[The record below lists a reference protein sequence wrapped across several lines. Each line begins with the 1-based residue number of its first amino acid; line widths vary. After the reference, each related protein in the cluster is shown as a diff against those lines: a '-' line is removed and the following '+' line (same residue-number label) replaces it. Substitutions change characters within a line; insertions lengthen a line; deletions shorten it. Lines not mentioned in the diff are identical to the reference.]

1 MDVRSL
7 RSGALGVVAIARQFG
22 VRITADA
29 IESALT
35 QGNINKP
42 KDLEKTLA
50 GLGVTAQFRRPK
62 FKTFQDK
69 LYYYPCVALF
79 KDGTARIVVNPVKK
93 EGEPSAFTCIDP
105 LDPVS
110 ATETLT
116 ERDFLGRWT
125 GLIILVSK
133 RTGVEAQDR
142 FFDWSW
148 FLPELLRHKWLLF
161 VTALTSVIVHLIGLA
176 PIVFI
181 QISFDKV
188 LGYGAVS
195 TLYILAI
202 AVIMVLIFGGI
213 LNFSRDYIINFIA
226 TSVEAR
232 LSGDLFDKLL
242 ALPAQTFQTTP
253 ASELED
259 TLRAASNFRAFMSRQ
274 ILTNFFDAVGI
285 LIFVPIMIGYSPIL
299 AFIAIGFAVMTGLI
313 SLFGKLRER
322 ELIKGISQT
331 EGAKARSMR
340 ESITGIETIKT
351 FSLEN
356 RQRRDWRQI
365 SAQGIQRGTSRV
377 LLNNMLG
384 SINSTLQ
391 QCMTIAL
398 IFVGVILVMGGN
410 LSAGAIIACSMLGG
424 KIAGPIRQL
433 ITFFA
438 DLDGVNRSIELVG
451 KTWNGATERGST
463 GAQHVIKGQI
473 VLRDVTINFENKKAL
488 DAISV
493 TIPAHGKIAVVGRSG
508 SGRSTLLRVCQGL
521 LYPNSG
527 VMEVDGHNFRS
538 LDINNYRNQ
547 VAMVDA
553 RPVFFTGTIEE
564 NLRVIRPNVSDR
576 ELEEALHLS
585 GFSRMF
591 KDFPDGLSTEINQ
604 FGAPLSEGNRT
615 ALSVARSLIKQPRI
629 LLFDETLASLDKL
642 SKVWLLEKLDEIA
655 RGRTLIMA
663 THDLRFVTNFD
674 SIIVLE
680 SGNLSGQGTHSE
692 LLENCVPYNDLWELD
707 RSLSRIGMTGEDET
721 TMGNPPNAG

>member
-1 MDVRSL
+1 M
-7 RSGALGVVAIARQFG
+7 
-22 VRITADA
+22 
-29 IESALT
+29 
-35 QGNINKP
+35 
-42 KDLEKTLA
+42 
-50 GLGVTAQFRRPK
+50 
-62 FKTFQDK
+62 
-69 LYYYPCVALF
+69 
-79 KDGTARIVVNPVKK
+79 
-93 EGEPSAFTCIDP
+93 
-105 LDPVS
+105 
-110 ATETLT
+110 
-116 ERDFLGRWT
+116 
-125 GLIILVSK
+125 
-133 RTGVEAQDR
+133 EAQDR

-195 TLYILAI
+195 TLYILAA

-242 ALPAQTFQTTP
+242 ALQAQTYQTTP
-253 ASELED
+253 ANVLED
-259 TLRAASNFRAFMSRQ
+259 TMRAASRFRAFMSRQ

-299 AFIAIGFAVMTGLI
+299 AFIAIGFAVLTGLI

-331 EGAKARSMR
+331 EGARARSMR

-365 SAQGIQRGTSRV
+365 SAQVIQRSTSRV

-391 QCMTIAL
+391 QSMTIAL

-493 TIPAHGKIAVVGRSG
+493 TIPAHGKIAVVGGSG

-564 NLRVIRPNVSDR
+564 NLRVVKPNISDR
-576 ELEEALHLS
+576 ELEEALYLS
-585 GFSRMF
+585 GFSRMI

-604 FGAPLSEGNRT
+604 FGTSLSLGNRI
-615 ALSVARSLIKQPRI
+615 ALSFARSLIKQPRI
-629 LLFDETLASLDKL
+629 LLLDEALANLDKT
-642 SKVWLLEKLDEIA
+642 SQIWLLQKFEAIA
-655 RGRTLIMA
+655 QGRTLIWA
-663 THDLRFVTNFD
+663 THELQFTVNFD
-674 SIIVLE
+674 SIVVLE
-680 SGNLSGQGTHSE
+680 SGHLAGQGTHVE
-692 LLENCVPYNDLWELD
+692 LLEKCDLYKELWELD
-707 RSLSRIGMTGEDET
+707 KSLSRIGRVDEKT
-721 TMGNPPNAG
+721 TTIGNLRHGG

>member
-1 MDVRSL
+1 MDVRSV
-7 RSGALGVVAIARQFG
+7 RSGALGVIAIARQFG

-29 IESALT
+29 IESAIA
-35 QGNINKP
+35 QDNIKKP
-42 KDLEKTLA
+42 KDLEKALSS
-50 GLGVTAQFRRPK
+50 LGVTARFRRPK
-62 FKTFQDK
+62 FRNFQDN

-79 KDGTARIVVNPVKK
+79 KDGSARIVVDPGKK
-93 EGEPSAFTCIDP
+93 GGEASTFTCIDP

-116 ERDFLGRWT
+116 EGDFRRLWT

-133 RTGVEAQDR
+133 RTGIEAQDR
-142 FFDWSW
+142 FFGWAW
-148 FLPELLRHKWLLF
+148 FLPELLRHKWLLLI
-161 VTALTSVIVHLIGLA
+161 TALTSVIVHLIGLA

-188 LGYGAVS
+188 LGYGATS
-195 TLYILAI
+195 TLYVLAT
-202 AVIMVLIFGGI
+202 AVVLVLIFGGI
-213 LNFSRDYIINFIA
+213 LNFLRDYIINFIA

-242 ALPAQTFQTTP
+242 ALPAQIFQTTP

-259 TLRAASNFRAFMSRQ
+259 TLRSASHFRAFMSRQ
-274 ILTNFFDAVGI
+274 ILANFFDAIGI

-299 AFIAIGFAVMTGLI
+299 ALIAIGFAVTAGLI

-322 ELIKGISQT
+322 ELAKGINQT

-340 ESITGIETIKT
+340 ESIGGIETIKT

-356 RQRRDWRQI
+356 RQRRNWRQV
-365 SAQGIQRGTSRV
+365 SAQAIHRGTNRT
-377 LLNNMLG
+377 LLNNILG
-384 SINSTLQ
+384 SISSTLQ

-424 KIAGPIRQL
+424 KISGPIRQL

-438 DLDGVNRSIELVG
+438 DLDGIKHSMELVG
-451 KTWNGATERGST
+451 KTWNGATERGSI
-463 GAQHVIKGQI
+463 GAQHVIKGEI
-473 VLRDVTINFENKKAL
+473 VLRDVTINFETKKAL

-493 TIPAHGKIAVVGRSG
+493 TIPANAKIAVVGRSA
-508 SGRSTLLRVCQGL
+508 SGKSTLLRICQGL
-521 LYPNSG
+521 LFPNTG

-553 RPVFFTGTIEE
+553 HPIFFTGTIEE
-564 NLRVIRPNVSDR
+564 NLRFIRPNISDR

-585 GFSRMF
+585 GLSRML

-604 FGAPLSEGNRT
+604 FGAPLSEGNRIV
-615 ALSVARSLIKQPRI
+615 LSVARSLVKQPRI
-629 LLFDETLASLDKL
+629 LLLDETLASLDKL
-642 SKVWLLEKLDEIA
+642 SQVWLLEKLNEIA

-663 THDLRFVTNFD
+663 THDLRFIANFD

-680 SGNLSGQGTHSE
+680 SGTLSGQGTHSE
-692 LLENCVPYNDLWELD
+692 LVADCVPYKDLWGLD
-707 RSLSRIGMTGEDET
+707 RSLSHLGMKDEDKT
-721 TMGNPPNAG
+721 PMGITPNAG

>member
-1 MDVRSL
+1 MDVRSV
-7 RSGALGVVAIARQFG
+7 RSGALGVIAIARQFG

-29 IESALT
+29 IETAIT
-35 QGNINKP
+35 QGNIKKP
-42 KDLEKTLA
+42 KDLEKTLS
-50 GLGVTAQFRRPK
+50 GLGVTARFRRP
-62 FKTFQDK
+62 TFRNFRDK

-79 KDGTARIVVNPVKK
+79 KDGTARIVIDPGKK
-93 EGEPSAFTCIDP
+93 EGEASTFTCIDP

-110 ATETLT
+110 ATEILT
-116 ERDFLGRWT
+116 EVDFLRLWT

-133 RTGVEAQDR
+133 RTGIEAQDR
-142 FFDWSW
+142 FFGWSW
-148 FLPELLRHKWLLF
+148 FLPELLRHKWLL
-161 VTALTSVIVHLIGLA
+161 VITALTSVIVHLIGLA

-188 LGYGAVS
+188 LGYGAIS
-195 TLYILAI
+195 TLYVLAS
-202 AVIMVLIFGGI
+202 AVILVLIFGGI
-213 LNFSRDYIINFIA
+213 LNFLRDYIINFIA

-242 ALPAQTFQTTP
+242 TLPAQIFQTTP

-259 TLRAASNFRAFMSRQ
+259 TLRAASHFRAFMSRQ
-274 ILTNFFDAVGI
+274 ILANFFDAIGI

-299 AFIAIGFAVMTGLI
+299 AFIAIGFAVAAGLI

-322 ELIKGISQT
+322 ELVKGINQT
-331 EGAKARSMR
+331 EGARTRSMR
-340 ESITGIETIKT
+340 ESISGMETIKT

-356 RQRRDWRQI
+356 RQRRDWRQV
-365 SAQGIQRGTSRV
+365 SAQAIQRGTTKS
-377 LLNNMLG
+377 LLNNIIG

-424 KIAGPIRQL
+424 KISGPIKQL

-438 DLDGVNRSIELVG
+438 DLDGVKRSMELVG

-473 VLRDVTINFENKKAL
+473 ILRDVTINFENKKAL

-493 TIPAHGKIAVVGRSG
+493 TIPEHGKVAVVGRSA
-508 SGRSTLLRVCQGL
+508 SGKSTLLRICQGL
-521 LYPNSG
+521 LFPNTG

-553 RPVFFTGTIEE
+553 HPVFFSGTIEE
-564 NLRVIRPNVSDR
+564 NLRFIRPNISDR

-585 GFSRMF
+585 GFTRML

-615 ALSVARSLIKQPRI
+615 ALSIARSLVKQPRI
-629 LLFDETLASLDKL
+629 LLLDEALATLDKL
-642 SKVWLLEKLDEIA
+642 SQVWLLEKLNEIA
-655 RGRTLIMA
+655 RDRTLIMA
-663 THDLRFVTNFD
+663 THDLRFAANFD

-680 SGNLSGQGTHSE
+680 SGSLSGQGTHSE
-692 LLENCVPYNDLWELD
+692 LLGNCAPYNDLWELD
-707 RSLSRIGMTGEDET
+707 RSLSRVGMKDEDKT
-721 TMGNPPNAG
+721 TMESPPNAR

>member
-79 KDGTARIVVNPVKK
+79 KDGTARIVVNPVKM

-176 PIVFI
+176 PIIFI

-188 LGYGAVS
+188 LGYGAIS
-195 TLYILAI
+195 TLYVLAI
-202 AVIMVLIFGGI
+202 AVVLALIFGGI
-213 LNFSRDYIINFIA
+213 LNCLRDYIINFIA

-242 ALPAQTFQTTP
+242 ALPAHIFQTTP

-259 TLRAASNFRAFMSRQ
+259 TLRAASHFRAFMSRQ
-274 ILTNFFDAVGI
+274 ILANFFDAIGI

-322 ELIKGISQT
+322 ELIKGINQT
-331 EGAKARSMR
+331 EGARARSMR
-340 ESITGIETIKT
+340 ESISGIETIKT

-438 DLDGVNRSIELVG
+438 DLDGIKRSLELVG
-451 KTWNGATERGST
+451 KTWNGPTERGST
-463 GAQHVIKGQI
+463 GAQHVVKGQI
-473 VLRDVTINFENKKAL
+473 VLRDASINFENKKAL
-488 DAISV
+488 DAINL
-493 TIPAHGKIAVVGRSG
+493 TIPAQGKIAVVGPSASG
-508 SGRSTLLRVCQGL
+508 KSTLLRMFQGL

-527 VMEVDGHNFRS
+527 VMEVDGQNFRS
-538 LDINNYRNQ
+538 LDLNNYRNQ
-547 VAMVDA
+547 VAMVDTH
-553 RPVFFTGTIEE
+553 PVFFTGTIEE
-564 NLRVIRPNVSDR
+564 NLRVVKPNISDR
-576 ELEEALHLS
+576 ELEEALDLS
-585 GFSRMF
+585 GFSRMI

-604 FGAPLSEGNRT
+604 FGTSLSLGNRI
-615 ALSVARSLIKQPRI
+615 ALSIARILIKQPRI
-629 LLFDETLASLDKL
+629 LLLDEALANLDKT
-642 SKVWLLEKLDEIA
+642 SQIWLLQNLEDIA
-655 RGRTLIMA
+655 RGRTLIWA
-663 THDLRFVTNFD
+663 THNLQFTANFD
-674 SIIVLE
+674 SIVVLE
-680 SGNLSGQGTHSE
+680 SGHLAGQGTHVE
-692 LLENCVPYNDLWELD
+692 LLENCNLYKELWELD
-707 RSLSRIGMTGEDET
+707 KSLSRVGMVDEKTTTIGNLRHG
-721 TMGNPPNAG
+721 G

>member
-1 MDVRSL
+1 MDVRSV
-7 RSGALGVVAIARQFG
+7 RSGALGVIAIARQFG

-29 IESALT
+29 IESAIA
-35 QGNINKP
+35 QDNIKKP
-42 KDLEKTLA
+42 KDLEKTLS
-50 GLGVTAQFRRPK
+50 GLGVTARFRRPK
-62 FKTFQDK
+62 FRNFQDN

-79 KDGTARIVVNPVKK
+79 KDGTARIVVDPGKK
-93 EGEPSAFTCIDP
+93 EGEASTFTCIDP

-110 ATETLT
+110 DTETLT
-116 ERDFLGRWT
+116 EGDFRRLWT

-133 RTGVEAQDR
+133 RTGIEAQDR
-142 FFDWSW
+142 FFGWTW
-148 FLPELLRHKWLLF
+148 FLPELLRHKWLLLI
-161 VTALTSVIVHLIGLA
+161 TALTSVIVHLIGLA

-188 LGYGAVS
+188 LGYGATS
-195 TLYILAI
+195 TLYVLAA
-202 AVIMVLIFGGI
+202 AVVLVLIFGGV
-213 LNFSRDYIINFIA
+213 LNFLRDYIINFIA

-259 TLRAASNFRAFMSRQ
+259 TLRSASHFRAFMSRQ
-274 ILTNFFDAVGI
+274 ILANFFDAIGI

-299 AFIAIGFAVMTGLI
+299 AFIAIGFAVATGLT

-322 ELIKGISQT
+322 EMVKGINQT
-331 EGAKARSMR
+331 EGAKARSMH
-340 ESITGIETIKT
+340 ESIGGIETIKT

-356 RQRRDWRQI
+356 RQRRNWRQV
-365 SAQGIQRGTSRV
+365 SAQAIHRGTNRT
-377 LLNNMLG
+377 LLNNILG
-384 SINSTLQ
+384 SISSTLQ

-424 KIAGPIRQL
+424 KISGPIRQL

-438 DLDGVNRSIELVG
+438 DLDGIKHSMELVG
-451 KTWNGATERGST
+451 KTWNGATERGSI
-463 GAQHVIKGQI
+463 GAQHVIKGEI
-473 VLRDVTINFENKKAL
+473 VLRDVTINFETKKAL

-493 TIPAHGKIAVVGRSG
+493 TIPANGKIAVVGRSA
-508 SGRSTLLRVCQGL
+508 SGKSTLLRICQGL
-521 LYPNSG
+521 LFPNTG

-547 VAMVDA
+547 VAMVDTH
-553 RPVFFTGTIEE
+553 PIFFTGTIEE
-564 NLRVIRPNVSDR
+564 NLRFIRPNISDR

-585 GFSRMF
+585 GLSRML

-604 FGAPLSEGNRT
+604 FGAPLSEGNKIV
-615 ALSVARSLIKQPRI
+615 LSVARSLIKQPRI
-629 LLFDETLASLDKL
+629 LLLDETLASLDKL
-642 SKVWLLEKLDEIA
+642 SQVWLLEKLNEIA

-663 THDLRFVTNFD
+663 THDLRFIANFD

-692 LLENCVPYNDLWELD
+692 LVANCVPYKDLWGLD
-707 RSLSRIGMTGEDET
+707 RSLSHLGTIDKDKIP
-721 TMGNPPNAG
+721 MGISPNAG